1 MTMTPSRQRL
11 RTAWN
16 AASPAQRATELR
28 ANPALARDWALWA
41 RDDQIT
47 PPGDWTYWLILAGR
61 GWGKTRT
68 GAEWVRSEVKRSRFV
83 NLIGATADDARDI
96 MIEGES
102 GILSICPR
110 GERPEYKP
118 SQRKLAW
125 PNGAVSLIFTADEPE
140 RLRGKQHEKLWADE
154 LAAWR
159 YAEAWTQAQFGLRL
173 GARPQACITTT
184 PRPTPLVRELIAD
197 PGTLATLGTTYDNRD
212 NLAPSFFSKIVKTYE
227 GTRLGRQEL
236 NGEVLLDNPRALWTR
251 ARIDELRRPK
261 PGDDALAAF
270 LASLRRIVV
279 AVDPAVTSNEHSD
292 ETGIVVAGIGR
303 DESLYVLED
312 CSTVATPDAW
322 ARVAVQA
329 YRRWGADRI
338 IAETNNGGDMVE
350 AVIRSVDRS
359 VSYRKVTATRGKVIR
374 AEPIAALYEQ
384 GRAHHVGGFDRLEDQ
399 MIEFDPTIAQTKSP
413 DRMDAL
419 VWAGTE
425 LFGGISRVGSV
436 SELRL

>member
-41 RDDQIT
+41 RDDQLT